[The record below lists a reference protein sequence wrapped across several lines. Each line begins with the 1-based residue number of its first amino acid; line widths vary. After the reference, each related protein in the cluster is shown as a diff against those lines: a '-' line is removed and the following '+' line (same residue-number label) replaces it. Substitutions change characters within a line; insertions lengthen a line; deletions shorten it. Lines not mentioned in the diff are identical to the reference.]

1 MHLVCKQSFFMSF
14 DERCNGK
21 NSFHSHLMN
30 MSEYFNLPDFS
41 PDLLDTAMH
50 GKKLCISSMK
60 QEHSQKREFYRSFK
74 NKGKT
79 CLPPSMLSSSSIVH
93 V

>member
-1 MHLVCKQSFFMSF
+1 MMYLVCKQSLFMSF

-41 PDLLDTAMH
+41 PDLLDTALH
-50 GKKLCISSMK
+50 GKKLRKFNETGAFS
-60 QEHSQKREFYRSFK
+60 
-74 NKGKT
+74 KT
-79 CLPPSMLSSSSIVH
+79 
-93 V
+93 